1 MADELASLI
10 TSIGFTQESFI
21 VFCILAIVVV
31 GAVVVIITSR
41 PILDI
46 YPYLNPSSRVRAR
59 KGRLFDEKQISEIV
73 ETNNVEEVENYLKGV
88 PDYADVLDDYPLD
101 KALDIQRADTYD
113 FIARI
118 APKEVKDPFVVM
130 SKKTDINNI
139 KSLIT
144 AKEVGLTADETKELL
159 IPSGSLYDELSSLSE
174 TESVTD
180 IITSLDGTEYAAA
193 LEDALPDYEEKKMT
207 LPLESALDKYY
218 LSNLLRSSDV
228 PADENRQI
236 VYSYVGTQVDV
247 DNLKLILRAKEDGL
261 NYDDI
266 SDYILA
272 DGYQLREWKLKDLM
286 DSPDVTNVISGLEGT
301 KYSEALTDV
310 VPQYNETGSVAVFE
324 RALDVYANEHA
335 KSLASKKPLGVGPI
349 IGYLSQK
356 EAEIKNLKIIARA
369 KREADFPN
377 SKIMEMLIWVL

>member
-1 MADELASLI
+1 MADQI
-10 TSIGFTQESFI
+10 TALLSSIGLSQEAFI
-21 VFCILAIVVV
+21 AFCVIAVLVV

-59 KGRLFDEKQISEIV
+59 KGRLFTEKQMSEIV
-73 ETNNVEEVENYLKGV
+73 ETNNIEEVENYLKGV

-101 KALDIQRADTYD
+101 KALDIQRAETYD

-144 AKEVGLTADETKELL
+144 AKEVGLDAEETRELL
-159 IPSGSLYDELSSLSE
+159 IPSGSLYDDLNSLAD
-174 TESVTD
+174 TDNVTD
-180 IITSLDGTEYAAA
+180 IITSLDGTEYATA
-193 LEDALPDYEEKKMT
+193 LEDALPEYEEKQMT
-207 LPLESALDKYY
+207 LPLEAALDKYY

-236 VYSYVGTQVDV
+236 LYSYIGTQVDV

-266 SDYILA
+266 SRYILA

-301 KYSEALTDV
+301 KYSEALTEV

-324 RALDVYANEHA
+324 KALDVYVTEHA
-335 KSLASKKPLGVGPI
+335 KSLSSKKPLGIGPI

-369 KREADFPN
+369 KREVDFPN
-377 SKIMEMLIWVL
+377 SKIMEMLI

>member
-1 MADELASLI
+1 MADEIATLMSSLGLSQEVFLA
-10 TSIGFTQESFI
+10 
-21 VFCILAIVVV
+21 FCVLAILII

-46 YPYLNPSSRVRAR
+46 YPYLNPSARVRAR

-73 ETNNVEEVENYLKGV
+73 ETNNIEEVENYLKGV

-113 FIARI
+113 FVARL
-118 APKEVKDPFVVM
+118 APKDIKDPFVVM

-139 KSLIT
+139 KSLLT
-144 AKEVGLTADETKELL
+144 AKEVGLNAEETRELL
-159 IPSGSLYDELSSLSE
+159 IPCGSLYEDLISLVD
-174 TESVTD
+174 TDNVTD
-180 IITSLDGTEYAAA
+180 IVTGLDSTEYSTV
-193 LEDALPDYEEKKMT
+193 LEDALPEYEEKNMI
-207 LPLESALDKYY
+207 LPLEAALDKYY
-218 LSNLLRSSDV
+218 LGNLLRSSDV
-228 PADENRQI
+228 PADENKQI
-236 VYSYVGTQVDV
+236 LYSYVGTQVDV
-247 DNLKLILRAKEDGL
+247 DNLKLILRAKQDGL

-266 SDYILA
+266 SSYILV

-301 KYSEALTDV
+301 KYSDALTEV
-310 VPQYNETGSVAVFE
+310 LPKYNETGSVVVFE
-324 RALDVYANEHA
+324 RALDVYANEYA
-335 KSLASKKPLGVGPI
+335 KSLSSKKPLGIGPI

-369 KREADFPN
+369 KREVDFPN
-377 SKIMEMLIWVL
+377 SKIMEMLI

>member
-21 VFCILAIVVV
+21 VFCILAVIVI

-218 LSNLLRSSDV
+218 LGNLLRSSDV

-266 SDYILA
+266 SRYILT

-301 KYSEALTDV
+301 KYSEALTNV

-377 SKIMEMLIWVL
+377 SKIMEMLI